1 MTCRTTGAGPP
12 PISFIKIRLVF
23 TSPHSRPDRANKQD
37 DGQGR
42 EQPLGARPTCGGV
55 AQSLV
60 TCNEQLRIDLNVK
73 IVCIKFLFLFPYLTS
88 PARSLYSVADSL

>member
-42 EQPLGARPTCGGV
+42 EQPLGALPTRGGV
-55 AQSLV
+55 TQSSV
-60 TCNEQLRIDLNVK
+60 NCNEQQFRIDLNVK
-73 IVCIKFLFLFPYLTS
+73 IVFILFP
-88 PARSLYSVADSL
+88 D